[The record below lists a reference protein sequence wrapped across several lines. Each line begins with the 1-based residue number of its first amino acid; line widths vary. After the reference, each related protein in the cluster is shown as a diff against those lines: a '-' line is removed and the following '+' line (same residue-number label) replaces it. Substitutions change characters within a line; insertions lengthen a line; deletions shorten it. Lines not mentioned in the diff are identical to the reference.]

1 MPELNVI
8 NLSKTYTNGRKTH
21 QVLDDI
27 NFAVNHGEFL
37 SIVGPSGC
45 GKTTLLNIIA
55 GFIPTSSGQVI
66 AGDKPV
72 NGPGPDRAFVF
83 QNYALFP
90 WMTVKDNILYPMK
103 MQKVDIQIRETRLKE
118 LLTMAHLGG
127 KETLYPH
134 HLSGGMKQRV
144 AVIRALACHPRLLLM
159 DEPLGA
165 VDTQMRHKLQLELEA
180 IFRKDS
186 ATVIMVT
193 HDIDEAVFLSDRVI
207 VLSGRGKIAADV
219 PVSLTRPRDRKNTEY
234 IRIVNNLNDIL
245 DDIPQPQESEL
256 NAE

>member
-1 MPELNVI
+1 
-8 NLSKTYTNGRKTH
+8 
-21 QVLDDI
+21 
-27 NFAVNHGEFL
+27 
-37 SIVGPSGC
+37 
-45 GKTTLLNIIA
+45 
-55 GFIPTSSGQVI
+55 
-66 AGDKPV
+66 
-72 NGPGPDRAFVF
+72 
-83 QNYALFP
+83 
-90 WMTVKDNILYPMK
+90 MK
-103 MQKVDIQIRETRLKE
+103 MQKVDIQIRETRLNE